1 MIEILPSVGIL
12 DARTRL
18 AELCGEVARS
28 GQPVRLSRLGTPIVE
43 LRPLQ
48 DPTRGSSDALSS
60 LKPGVLELWRDCRRR
75 FGPVHDVCL
84 PADWIEPTG
93 GTAQR

>member
-12 DARTRL
+12 DARARL

-43 LRPLQ
+43 LRPLSNVA
-48 DPTRGSSDALSS
+48 PSSAENPRQGKS
-60 LKPGVLELWRDCRRR
+60 GILELWRDCRQR
-75 FGPVHDVCL
+75 FGPVDEVCPSNDWNDPSGS
-84 PADWIEPTG
+84 PAP
-93 GTAQR
+93 R